1 MHTIKEYVDYIDS
14 QISAIKY
21 PSSPSGLYEPIKYAL
36 EAGGKRLRP
45 MLLLAAAEAL
55 GTPQGMVI
63 NQALAVEMF
72 HNFTLLH
79 DDLMDRADMRH
90 GKPTVHIKWDAPT
103 AILSGDTML
112 TLAGMMVTKGN
123 LRDKSALEIL
133 QLFNE
138 TAIAVYEGQQKDME
152 FETRNDVSVEEYL
165 DMISQKTG
173 ALIAAPCL
181 MGAILA
187 NSDRERREAFN
198 DYGKLLGRA
207 FQLQDDWLDTYGDP
221 AVFGKKIGGDI
232 MNDKKTYLLIKALA
246 DANGEQKDELLSL
259 MGTRSPEKVE
269 RVRAIYDATGAETA
283 CRTLIEESTAEA
295 IKAIERAEL
304 SDKATEFFRTLAE
317 KSLTRRS

>member
-1 MHTIKEYVDYIDS
+1 MRTVQEYVDYIND

-21 PSSPSGLYEPIKYAL
+21 PSSPEGLYQPIKYAL
-36 EAGGKRLRP
+36 DAGGKRLRP
-45 MLLLAAAEAL
+45 MLLLATAESL
-55 GTPQGMVI
+55 GVPMVMAI
-63 NQALAVEMF
+63 NQALAIEMF

-90 GKPTVHIKWDAPT
+90 GKPTVHIKWNAPT

-112 TLAGMMVTKGN
+112 TMAGMMAIKG
-123 LRDKSALEIL
+123 LRDKSALDIL
-133 QLFNE
+133 RLFNE
-138 TAIAVYEGQQKDME
+138 TAIAVYEGQQKDMD
-152 FETRNDVSVEEYL
+152 FESRMDVSVEEYL

-187 NSDRERREAFN
+187 NSDQERKDALN
-198 DYGKLLGRA
+198 DYGKALGKA

-232 MNDKKTYLLIKALA
+232 LNDKKTYLLIKALT
-246 DANGEQKDELLSL
+246 NSTGEQKSELLSL
-259 MGTRSPEKVE
+259 MGTRSQEKID
-269 RVRAIYDATGAETA
+269 RVRAIYDATGAATA
-283 CRTLIEESTAEA
+283 CRSLIDEATDDA
-295 IKAIERAEL
+295 IKALDRAEL
-304 SDKATEFFRTLAE
+304 SDKANEFFRALAE

>member
-1 MHTIKEYVDYIDS
+1 M
-14 QISAIKY
+14 
-21 PSSPSGLYEPIKYAL
+21 
-36 EAGGKRLRP
+36 RP
-45 MLLLAAAEAL
+45 MLLLAVADSL
-55 GTPQGMVI
+55 GVPMGMAV
-63 NQALAVEMF
+63 NQALAIEMF

-90 GKPTVHIKWDAPT
+90 GKPTVHVKWDAAT

-112 TLAGMMVTKGN
+112 TMAGMMVTKG
-123 LRDKSALEIL
+123 LRDKSALDIL
-133 QLFNE
+133 ALFND
-138 TAIAVYEGQQKDME
+138 TAIDVYEGQQKDMD
-152 FETRNDVSVEEYL
+152 FESRTDVTIEEYL

-187 NSDRERREAFN
+187 NADEDRRQAFKEF
-198 DYGKLLGRA
+198 GKALGKA

-232 MNDKKTYLLIKALA
+232 LNDKKTYLLIKALA
-246 DANGEQKDELLSL
+246 DSTGEQKTELLSL
-259 MGTRSPEKVE
+259 MGTRSEEKIE
-269 RVRAIYDATGAETA
+269 RVRAIYDATGAEAA
-283 CRTLIEESTAEA
+283 CRSLIEEATNEA

-304 SDKATEFFRTLAE
+304 SDRATEFFRTLAE